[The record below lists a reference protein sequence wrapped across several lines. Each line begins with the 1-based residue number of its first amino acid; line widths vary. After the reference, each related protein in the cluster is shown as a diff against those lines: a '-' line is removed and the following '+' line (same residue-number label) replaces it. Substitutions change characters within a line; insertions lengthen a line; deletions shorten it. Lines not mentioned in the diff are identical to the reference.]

1 MTQAL
6 LLTVQFLDGRYHGHP
21 EWPPAPARLFQAL
34 VAGGTRGSIIRSD
47 ELIALRW
54 LEELPYPEIAA
65 PPMRPGQGYKSFV
78 PNNDLDTIGGCAE
91 AIKKKGKKTGR
102 AISFIRSEKRGRPF
116 LFDETVPLLYA
127 WRFKATPDT
136 SQLASTICGLAE
148 QLYQLGRGVDMA
160 WAYGE
165 LLSERE
171 LAQRMEQP
179 SGVRYRPDLRT
190 DCSHLACPR
199 RGSLDSLIRRY
210 EASARRFL
218 AVKGTSSVQ
227 FSQPPKPCFTMVGY
241 DSPPTRF
248 MFDLR
253 AVVGPGTAAWAFA
266 PWSLRNVYRL
276 IEAVRDGAAQRLKQA
291 MPDQAPMI
299 ERVLVGRDAAKADK
313 ASRVRIMPIPSIGH
327 AHADRAIRRVV
338 IEVPSQCPLR
348 ADDIRWAFSG
358 LSLDPEGKAAGS
370 GAVLV
375 PNREQSMLEHYGLG
389 DGSDDGFRLW
399 RSVTPVALPTS
410 RTSGRIPAS
419 QRIDDQQRA
428 AFEVAQALRHA
439 EVTAPVKTVRVQR
452 EPFDARG
459 ERVELFNVPDRFLNP
474 GLRHVEI
481 GFAKPVRG
489 PLVIGNGR
497 YLGLGLMAPVREG
510 RRDTFV
516 FSLRPDPAL
525 SVGDAPAFL
534 RAVRRAVM
542 SLASDERGNIP
553 PLFSGHEPDGR
564 AARSGR
570 HRHLFYAADDMDGDG
585 KIDRL
590 IVAAPWQGDRS
601 AFARRGERAQFDH
614 VLTQLREVRAGP
626 LGLFRLG
633 NADGL
638 AAPDPLVGPARAWVT
653 ATPYK
658 PTRRWRPGRDPA
670 AFVIADVAAE
680 CERRGFPKPQ
690 VTLPKPLP
698 FVLGADFATNMR
710 LDFSSAV
717 QGPVMLGRD
726 SHFGGGLFKAI
737 SGTGASNT

>member
-1 MTQAL
+1 MTQGL
-6 LLTVQFLDGRYHGHP
+6 LLTVRFHEGRYHGTP
-21 EWPPAPARLFQAL
+21 DWPPAPARLFQAL
-34 VAGGTRGSIIRSD
+34 VAGAARGRRIGPED
-47 ELIALRW
+47 QAALLW
-54 LEELPYPEIAA
+54 LEQLA
-65 PPMRPGQGYKSFV
+65 PPVIASPTARTGQGYNTFV
-78 PNNDLDTIGGCAE
+78 PNNDLDAVGGDPRRISE
-91 AIKKKGKKTGR
+91 IRVGKTV
-102 AISFIRSEKRGRPF
+102 RPH
-116 LFDETVPLLYA
+116 LFDEGASLLYA
-127 WRFKATPDT
+127 WHFEPVSEAAGQAER
-136 SQLASTICGLAE
+136 ICAVANR
-148 QLYQLGRGVDMA
+148 LYQLGRGVDMA
-160 WAYGE
+160 WALGE
-165 LLSERE
+165 LLDDAE
-171 LAQRMEQP
+171 LAERLARH
-179 SGVRYRPDLRT
+179 GGLVHRPGRSREGT
-190 DCSHLACPR
+190 QLACPGP
-199 RGSLDSLIRRY
+199 GSLASLDTRFG
-210 EASARRFL
+210 AGLRRFETQKRGR
-218 AVKGTSSVQ
+218 VMQ
-227 FSQPPKPCFTMVGY
+227 IRFSQPPKPRFTMVGY
-241 DSPPTRF
+241 DSPPSRF
-248 MFDLR
+248 LFDLR
-253 AVVGPGTAAWAFA
+253 AAGGSGTDAWAFA
-266 PWSLRNVYRL
+266 PWPLRNVCPL
-276 IEAVRDGAAQRLKQA
+276 VITARDRAEQRLRGGF
-291 MPDQAPMI
+291 PDDAPMI

-327 AHADRAIRRVV
+327 AHADRAIRRVLV
-338 IEVPSQCPLR
+338 EVPSQCPLR

-459 ERVELFNVPDRFLNP
+459 ERVERFDVPDRFLNP

-481 GFAKPVRG
+481 GFAEPVRG

-497 YLGLGLMAPVREG
+497 YLGLGLMAPVRDG

-516 FSLRPDPAL
+516 FSLRQDPAL
-525 SVGDAPAFL
+525 SVPDAPAFL

-570 HRHLFYAADDMDGDG
+570 HYHVFYAADDMDGDG

-601 AFARRGERAQFDH
+601 VFARRGERAQFDH
-614 VLTQLREVRAGP
+614 VLSQLREVRAGP

-633 NADGL
+633 DADGL
-638 AAPDPLVGPARAWVT
+638 EAPDPLVGPARAWVT

-717 QGPVMLGRD
+717 QGPLMLGRD
-726 SHFGGGLFKAI
+726 SHFGGGLFKATG
-737 SGTGASNT
+737 GTGARNT